1 MLPTSTPSSIADILS
16 ASVIAPVDIAALY
29 AKRLEETGL
38 KNTQVAKLIGIE
50 RKSLD
55 LIIDGTSKQP
65 SLQNLIKVA
74 EFLGLE
80 LNSMI
85 ASVLQAQPKGT
96 VNQLNTARKATFIT
110 NHFDLPRLK
119 AAGFIKKVDDL
130 EAIEQR
136 ICKFF
141 SIPKIEDYENIEA
154 GILFSKTKNPY
165 DNKMIDFWMKSACGY
180 FDMLQSPQPYDRDL
194 LAMLI
199 PKIRGYTRDVAT
211 GLPIVI
217 RALYNAGVTVL
228 YQQHL
233 AKTSIRGATILAND
247 KPCIVITDLNKNYAT
262 IWFAL
267 VHELHHVLYDLDTI
281 RDTTFH
287 LTGEPDLFLIE
298 NRANDF
304 ARELLFSRDKM
315 IYVFPMINNPT
326 VVQQAAQKHN
336 VHPSIIYSFY
346 QYDQAEEGNN
356 YWGAFKEYFPD
367 VRKLTKQ
374 LNAASWSDESI
385 EDSVA
390 KIKEAFQL

>member
-16 ASVIAPVDIAALY
+16 ASVVDPVDIAKLY
-29 AKRLEETGL
+29 EQRLKETGL

-85 ASVLQAQPKGT
+85 ASVLKAQPKGA
-96 VNQLNTARKATFIT
+96 VSQLDSARKATFIA

-119 AAGFIKKVDDL
+119 AVGFIQKVDDL
-130 EAIEQR
+130 QAIEKR
-136 ICKFF
+136 ICTYF
-141 SIPKIEDYENIEA
+141 SIPKVEDYETIEA

-180 FDMLQSPQPYDRDL
+180 FDMLQSPQPYNRDV

-199 PKIRGYTRDVAT
+199 PKIRGYTRDVAN
-211 GLPIVI
+211 GLPVVI

-233 AKTSIRGATILAND
+233 AKTSIRGATILVNE

-298 NRANDF
+298 NRANEF

-315 IYVFPMINNPT
+315 NYVFPMINNTT
-326 VVQQAAQKHN
+326 VVHQAAQKHN
-336 VHPSIIYSFY
+336 VHPSLIYSFY
-346 QYDQAEEGNN
+346 QYDQAEKGGN
-356 YWGAFKEYFPD
+356 YWGAFREHFPD
-367 VRKLTKQ
+367 VRSLTAK

-385 EDSVA
+385 EVSVA